1 MVSLDRDVLSLKYRW
16 DHPDGEAQQ
25 AVGHLEGVLGT
36 DLRLKLNLIIMFIE
50 VIPEILYLNAM
61 VRRECTEQGLNGWWR
76 EISAFGKGK
85 NKKEGPSASKHTH
98 PV

>member
-1 MVSLDRDVLSLKYRW
+1 MVSLDRDVLSLKYQW
-16 DHPDGEAQQ
+16 DHPDGE
-25 AVGHLEGVLGT
+25 GKLLGIWKGFWG
-36 DLRLKLNLIIMFIE
+36 LISGLKLNLIIMFIE
-50 VIPEILYLNAM
+50 EIPEILYLNAM